1 MESIIDFWEGEC
13 SVNLEVR
20 NFRDTII
27 ALCNNYDLP
36 IEVKRL
42 VFSEINSLLKAE
54 ADKEII
60 NEHNNKINDKE
71 GVKEHEL

>member
-1 MESIIDFWEGEC
+1 MVLIIDFWEGEC
-13 SVNLEVR
+13 SVNFDIR
-20 NFRDTII
+20 NFRDTLI
-27 ALCNNYDLP
+27 ALCNNSDLP

-60 NEHNNKINDKE
+60 NEHNNKMTE
-71 GVKEHEL
+71 VKENEL

>member
-1 MESIIDFWEGEC
+1 MD
-13 SVNLEVR
+13 NLRIR

-27 ALCNNYDLP
+27 AICNGSDLP

-60 NEHNNKINDKE
+60 NEHNNIKKE
-71 GVKEHEL
+71 GVKENEL

>member
-1 MESIIDFWEGEC
+1 MD
-13 SVNLEVR
+13 NLGIR

-27 ALCNNYDLP
+27 AICNGSDLP

-60 NEHNNKINDKE
+60 NEHNKINDKE
-71 GVKEHEL
+71 GVKENEL

>member
-1 MESIIDFWEGEC
+1 MNF
-13 SVNLEVR
+13 EVR

-27 ALCNNYDLP
+27 AICNSSDLP

-42 VFSEINSLLKAE
+42 VFSEINSLLKQE

-60 NEHNNKINDKE
+60 NEHNVIVNLNKEKRSE
-71 GVKEHEL
+71 

>member
-1 MESIIDFWEGEC
+1 MD
-13 SVNLEVR
+13 NLGIR
-20 NFRDTII
+20 NFRDTLI
-27 ALCNNYDLP
+27 ALCNGSDLP

-71 GVKEHEL
+71 GVKENEL

>member
-1 MESIIDFWEGEC
+1 MDNFEI
-13 SVNLEVR
+13 R

-27 ALCNNYDLP
+27 ALCNASDLP

>member
-1 MESIIDFWEGEC
+1 MDNLSI
-13 SVNLEVR
+13 R

-27 ALCNNYDLP
+27 AICNGSDLP

-60 NEHNNKINDKE
+60 NEHNNIKKE
-71 GVKEHEL
+71 GVKENEL